1 MTKTVTDSEYFMIQ
15 NLLTKIL
22 LNADIES
29 RDEMCGNEYKVQPFF
44 FVASDEDIQAMKS
57 IAGEQLKFEEEW
69 CNKQPRI

>member
-1 MTKTVTDSEYFMIQ
+1 MTKTVTGSEYFMIQ

-22 LNADIES
+22 LNADIDS
-29 RDEMCGNEYKVQPFF
+29 KDEMCGNEYKVQPFY
-44 FVASDEDIQAMKS
+44 FVACDEDIQAMKT

>member
-1 MTKTVTDSEYFMIQ
+1 MTKTVTESEYFMIQ

-44 FVASDEDIQAMKS
+44 FIACDEDIQAMKT
-57 IAGEQLKFEEEW
+57 IAGEQLKFEEQW